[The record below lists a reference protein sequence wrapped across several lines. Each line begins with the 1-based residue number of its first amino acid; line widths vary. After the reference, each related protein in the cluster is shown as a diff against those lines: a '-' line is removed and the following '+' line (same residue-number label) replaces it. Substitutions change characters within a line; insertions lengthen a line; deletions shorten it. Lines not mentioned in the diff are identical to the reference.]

1 MESYQKLLLA
11 NKNWA
16 AQKLQV
22 NPEYFE
28 KLSETQTPEFLWIG
42 CADSRVPADQVTG
55 TQPGEIFVHRNVA
68 NLVVHTDMNMLS
80 VLQYAVEV
88 LKVKHILV
96 VGHYQCGGVKAAMTN
111 KDLGLINKW
120 LRNIKDVYVKHHS
133 ELDAIMDEEQKFD
146 KLVELNVVEQV
157 YNLAKTTIVQ
167 KAWAKNEDYPQLHGW
182 VLDLHTGLIKSII
195 EIEPGETDKI
205 EDIYRYK
212 FETPQEKGDIAE
224 VMKAH

>member
-1 MESYQKLLLA
+1 MQSYQKLLLA

-22 NPEYFE
+22 NPEYFD

-68 NLVVHTDMNMLS
+68 NLVLHNDMNMLS

-167 KAWAKNEDYPQLHGW
+167 KAWAIGENYPQLHGW

-195 EIEPGETDKI
+195 EIEPGATDKI
-205 EDIYRYK
+205 EEIYRYE
-212 FETPQEKGDIAE
+212 FETPHEKGDFVE
-224 VMKAH
+224 VMKAK

>member
-1 MESYQKLLLA
+1 MESYQRLLLA

-111 KDLGLINKW
+111 KDYGLINKW

-133 ELDAIMDEEQKFD
+133 ELDAITDEDQKFD
-146 KLVELNVVEQV
+146 KMVELNVVEQV

-167 KAWAKNEDYPQLHGW
+167 KAWATGEDYPQLHGW
-182 VLDLHTGLIKSII
+182 VLDLHTGLIKSMI

-205 EDIYRYK
+205 EEIYRYK
-212 FETPQEKGDIAE
+212 FETPQEKGDIVE
-224 VMKAH
+224 VMQAH